1 VEKDSPLKG
10 KTIRELNLREKT
22 ETLII
27 EIERNDE
34 SIINFSSD
42 FVLLEGDTLLLAGE
56 QERLDTFDGNI
67 LSTTRFE
74 GFKD

>member
-67 LSTTRFE
+67 L
-74 GFKD
+74 